1 MMQVAVVTDSAS
13 ELDPAKHASQSIAVV
28 SLSGDEGELDVACV
42 GPGAGGVATLAPTR
56 VDQITQ
62 RLVATY
68 ERLAESHDGILSIH
82 SSHYLVPAYDAAR
95 AAREQLR
102 GLLPIEVVDSG
113 LASIALGF
121 VVRRVARAARAGASL
136 AELEFLARQARSNVH
151 AMFFAESVDYLNR
164 EAHWRRTRAWPIS
177 GNGTRPLLTVEDGE
191 VRPLERVRTRARG
204 YDRLAEFV
212 ELFPHI
218 EQMAILHDAPAGDFE
233 LFMRRIDPIYP
244 REMISIGH
252 YGPTL
257 REQLGPRAIA
267 VFVDQ
272 GIGYD

>member
-13 ELDPAKHASQSIAVV
+13 ELDQNRLANPSIAVV
-28 SLSGDEGELDVACV
+28 PLSGDKAEADETAC
-42 GPGAGGVATLAPTR
+42 GGGGGVATLAPSRVGRLTR
-56 VDQITQ
+56 Q
-62 RLVATY
+62 LVSTY
-68 ERLAESHDGILSIH
+68 ERLSESHDAILSIH
-82 SSHYLVPAYDAAR
+82 SSHYLTPVYEAAR

-121 VVRRVARAARAGASL
+121 VIRRVARAARGGATL

-151 AMFFAESVDYLNR
+151 AMFFAESVDYLSR

-244 REMISIGH
+244 RDMISIGH

>member
-1 MMQVAVVTDSAS
+1 MMQVAVVTDSAA
-13 ELDPAKHASQSIAVV
+13 EIDLAKVGLKNVVVV
-28 SLSGDEGELDVACV
+28 SLAPDAPQASAS
-42 GPGAGGVATLAPTR
+42 PPAAGVCATLAPSRTDVLTER
-56 VDQITQ
+56 FVS
-62 RLVATY
+62 TY
-68 ERLAESHDGILSIH
+68 EELSHRYDAVLSLHSSSRLA
-82 SSHYLVPAYDAAR
+82 PAFDAAR
-95 AAREQLR
+95 VARDRLR
-102 GLLPIEVVDSG
+102 GLVPIEVVDSHS
-113 LASIALGF
+113 ASVALGF
-121 VVRRVARAARAGASL
+121 VVTRVARAAADGADF
-136 AELEFLARQARSNVH
+136 AEVEFLARQAQRNVH
-151 AMFFAESVDYLNR
+151 AMFFAESVDYLSR

-177 GNGTRPLLTVEDGE
+177 GNGTRPLLNIEDGE

-218 EQMAILHDAPAGDFE
+218 DQLAILHDAPPHDFE

-244 REMISIGH
+244 RDRIAIGH

-257 REQLGPRAIA
+257 RAQLGPRAIG

>member
-13 ELDPAKHASQSIAVV
+13 ELDPTRLANPSIAVV
-28 SLSGDEGELDVACV
+28 PLNGGEAQSDQTA
-42 GPGAGGVATLAPTR
+42 PGCGGGVATLARSR
-56 VDQITQ
+56 VE
-62 RLVATY
+62 RLTEQLVVAY
-68 ERLAESHDGILSIH
+68 ERLSESHDAILSIH
-82 SSHYLVPAYDAAR
+82 SSHYLAAAYDAAR

-121 VVRRVARAARAGASL
+121 VVRRVARAARGGASL
-136 AELEFLARQARSNVH
+136 AELELLARQARSNVH
-151 AMFFAESVDYLNR
+151 AMFFAESVDYLSR

-233 LFMRRIDPIYP
+233 LFMRRIDPLYP
-244 REMISIGH
+244 RDMISIGH

>member
-13 ELDPAKHASQSIAVV
+13 ELDQNRQGSPGITIVPVNDDRAGDDPAAR
-28 SLSGDEGELDVACV
+28 SG
-42 GPGAGGVATLAPTR
+42 GGVATLAPTR
-56 VDQITQ
+56 LEQLTD
-62 RLVATY
+62 RLVSTY
-68 ERLAESHDGILSIH
+68 EELAGSYDAILSIH
-82 SSHYLVPAYDAAR
+82 SSHYLTAVYEAAR
-95 AAREQLR
+95 AARERLR

-121 VVRRVARAARAGASL
+121 VIRRVARAARGGATL
-136 AELEFLARQARSNVH
+136 AELEVLARQARSNVH
-151 AMFFAESVDYLNR
+151 AMFFAESVDYLSR

-244 REMISIGH
+244 RDMISIGH

-257 REQLGPRAIA
+257 REQLGP
-267 VFVDQ
+267 
-272 GIGYD
+272 

>member
-13 ELDPAKHASQSIAVV
+13 ELDPAKLANPSIAVV
-28 SLSGDEGELDVACV
+28 PLIGGDVDPDEQATCC
-42 GPGAGGVATLAPTR
+42 GAGGVATLAPSR
-56 VDQITQ
+56 VEQLTQ

-68 ERLAESHDGILSIH
+68 EQLAQRHDAVLSIH
-82 SSHYLVPAYDAAR
+82 SSHYLAGAYDAAR

-121 VVRRVARAARAGASL
+121 VVRRVARAARGGANL

-151 AMFFAESVDYLNR
+151 AMFFAESVDYLNH

-177 GNGTRPLLTVEDGE
+177 GNGTRPLLNIEDGE

-272 GIGYD
+272 GLGHD

>member
-1 MMQVAVVTDSAS
+1 MMRVAVVTDSAS
-13 ELDPAKHASQSIAVV
+13 ELDPTRLANPSIAVV
-28 SLSGDEGELDVACV
+28 PLNGGGSPPDEAAPTG
-42 GPGAGGVATLAPTR
+42 GGGVATLAPSCVERLTEQL
-56 VDQITQ
+56 VD
-62 RLVATY
+62 AY
-68 ERLAESHDGILSIH
+68 ERLSESHDAILSIH
-82 SSHYLVPAYDAAR
+82 SSHYLTSVYEAAR

-121 VVRRVARAARAGASL
+121 VVRRVARAARGGASL
-136 AELEFLARQARSNVH
+136 AELELLARQARSNVH
-151 AMFFAESVDYLNR
+151 AMFFAESVDYLSR

>member
-1 MMQVAVVTDSAS
+1 MMRVAVVTDSAS
-13 ELDPAKHASQSIAVV
+13 ELDPTRLANPSIAVV
-28 SLSGDEGELDVACV
+28 PLNGGESQSEETAHAC
-42 GPGAGGVATLAPTR
+42 GGGVATLARSR
-56 VDQITQ
+56 VE
-62 RLVATY
+62 RLTEQLVVAY
-68 ERLAESHDGILSIH
+68 ERLSESHDAILSIH
-82 SSHYLVPAYDAAR
+82 SSHHLTPVYEAAR
-95 AAREQLR
+95 TARERLR

-121 VVRRVARAARAGASL
+121 VVRRVARAARGGTSL
-136 AELEFLARQARSNVH
+136 AELELLARQARSNVH

-233 LFMRRIDPIYP
+233 LFMRRIDPLYP
-244 REMISIGH
+244 RDMISIGH

>member
-13 ELDPAKHASQSIAVV
+13 ELDPTRLANPSIAVV
-28 SLSGDEGELDVACV
+28 PLNGGEPETEETAC
-42 GPGAGGVATLAPTR
+42 GCGGGVATLAPSR
-56 VDQITQ
+56 VERLTQ
-62 RLVATY
+62 QLVSTY
-68 ERLAESHDGILSIH
+68 ERLSETHDAILSIH
-82 SSHYLVPAYDAAR
+82 SSHYLTRVYDAAR

-121 VVRRVARAARAGASL
+121 VVRRVARAARGGASL
-136 AELEFLARQARSNVH
+136 SELEFLARQARSNVH
-151 AMFFAESVDYLNR
+151 AMFFAESVDYLSR

>member
-13 ELDPAKHASQSIAVV
+13 ELDQNRLANPGIAVV
-28 SLSGDEGELDVACV
+28 PLNGGELENEELAARS
-42 GPGAGGVATLAPTR
+42 GGGVATLAPSR
-56 VDQITQ
+56 VEQLTQ
-62 RLVATY
+62 RLVSTY
-68 ERLAESHDGILSIH
+68 EDLSEGYDAILSIH
-82 SSHYLVPAYDAAR
+82 SSHYLTPVYEAAR

-121 VVRRVARAARAGASL
+121 VVRRVARAARGGANL

>member
-13 ELDPAKHASQSIAVV
+13 ELDPNRLANSNIAVV
-28 SLSGDEGELDVACV
+28 PLNSGEVETEETAC
-42 GPGAGGVATLAPTR
+42 GCGGGVATLAPSR
-56 VDQITQ
+56 VE
-62 RLVATY
+62 RLTEQLVGTY
-68 ERLAESHDGILSIH
+68 ERLSQRHDAILSIH
-82 SSHYLVPAYDAAR
+82 SSHYLTPVYEAAR

-121 VVRRVARAARAGASL
+121 VVRRVARSARGGANL
-136 AELEFLARQARSNVH
+136 AQLEFLARQARSNVH

-177 GNGTRPLLTVEDGE
+177 GNGTRPLLNIEDGE

-244 REMISIGH
+244 RDMISIGH